1 VETTDVV
8 ELGLL
13 DKGPDVGLLQVLKLV
28 LIGRGE
34 MSAHAAVVAGDND
47 TALSGGL
54 DIVDTVL
61 GVDTSL
67 LAGLLEDLAVLV
79 LTDTA
84 NVEDGVVGE
93 QVLYRLLIQMTRR
106 PTTVKSYLSTTGSV
120 LSGAAGNQLS
130 IPGHELLVEAHVLLL
145 GEDGIVCLELVLL
158 EKSGIT
164 GNGMS
169 ASELVDN
176 PLKLIRTYPRAWMSR
191 GTLAVYS
198 NFFI

>member
-1 VETTDVV
+1 
-8 ELGLL
+8 
-13 DKGPDVGLLQVLKLV
+13 
-28 LIGRGE
+28 
-34 MSAHAAVVAGDND
+34 
-47 TALSGGL
+47 
-54 DIVDTVL
+54 
-61 GVDTSL
+61 
-67 LAGLLEDLAVLV
+67 
-79 LTDTA
+79 
-84 NVEDGVVGE
+84 
-93 QVLYRLLIQMTRR
+93 MTRR
-106 PTTVKSYLSTTGSV
+106 PTTVKSYLSTTSSV

-145 GEDGIVCLELVLL
+145 GEDGIVCLEVVLL

-169 ASELVDN
+169 ASECELVDN